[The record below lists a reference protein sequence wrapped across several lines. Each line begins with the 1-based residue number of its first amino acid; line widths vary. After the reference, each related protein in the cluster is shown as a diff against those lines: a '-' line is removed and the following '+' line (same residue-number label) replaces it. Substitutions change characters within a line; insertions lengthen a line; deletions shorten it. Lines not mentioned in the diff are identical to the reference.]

1 MASIHTEQRE
11 TERVINEVFMRMAG
25 ATDEFE
31 GYSHTHAARISRL
44 ADEVAK
50 LFHMAQHDRHS
61 LRIAALAHDLGE
73 AAMERDY
80 IKRDGELTEEE
91 RLDLYRHPVIG
102 EQEAARS
109 GADRASQLLVRWHH
123 EWWNGAGYP
132 DALRGEGI
140 PMGAR
145 ILRVCDSYAALT
157 DARPYRPARSEQEA
171 RRHLTDWAGIEYDP
185 RIVRAFL
192 SLDQIAELKSHAKT
206 ESQSLESRVWSQ
218 ETKTASQTL
227 TPDSGL

>member
-1 MASIHTEQRE
+1 MTSINTEQRE
-11 TERVINEVFMRMAG
+11 TERVVTEVFMRMAA

-31 GYSHTHAARISRL
+31 GFSHTHAPRISRL

-73 AAMERDY
+73 ATMERDY
-80 IKRDGELTEEE
+80 IKREGALTEEE

-123 EWWNGAGYP
+123 EWWNGMGYP

-140 PMGAR
+140 PLGAR

-157 DARPYRPARSEQEA
+157 DARAFRPARTEQEA
-171 RRHLTDWAGIEYDP
+171 RRHLTDWAGIEFDP
-185 RIVRAFL
+185 RVVRAFL
-192 SLDQIAELKSHAKT
+192 SLNQIAELKSHTKN
-206 ESQSLESRVWSQ
+206 SLESLENPESLESQ
-218 ETKTASQTL
+218 KLSSLQTL
-227 TPDSGL
+227 

>member
-1 MASIHTEQRE
+1 MTSIYTEQRE
-11 TERVINEVFMRMAG
+11 MERVITEVFMRMAA

-50 LFHMAQHDRHS
+50 LFHMAHHDRHS
-61 LRIAALAHDLGE
+61 LRIAALAHDMGE

-80 IKRDGELTEEE
+80 IKRDGALTDEE

-109 GADRASQLLVRWHH
+109 GADRASQLLVRWYH
-123 EWWNGAGYP
+123 EWWNGTGYP

-140 PMGAR
+140 PLGAR

-157 DARPYRPARSEQEA
+157 DARPFRPARSEQEA

-192 SLDQIAELKSHAKT
+192 SLDQIAELKSHAKK
-206 ESQSLESRVWSQ
+206 SLESPESLESQ
-218 ETKTASQTL
+218 KLSSLQAL
-227 TPDSGL
+227 